1 VSPHHDGLSR
11 SRHRGSRNF
20 PCCGAAVLPYL
31 TTLAIDPHKELHTP
45 SCSAPNY
52 FTSGL
57 IGLTL
62 EETMD
67 PKNIPYS
74 YSSLPP
80 GHDST
85 RLLRLMPNKDE
96 TAVIKCQ
103 LFDYTLE
110 SGKQTHL
117 YEALSYVWG
126 DPNKTVPIF
135 VGEHCFNIT
144 ENLHTALL
152 HLRNHSIERIIWV
165 DAVCID
171 QANEQEKVHQIQYM
185 AKIYGQATHVI
196 IWLGEAADNSDQAFE
211 DIRVAAE
218 DEFTNSL
225 IEETG
230 QKAILKLLERLWF
243 RRIWVREQILNNI
256 YKVLKIDLGTSG
268 SRCSAKRSDHV

>member
-57 IGLTL
+57 IGLML

-126 DPNKTVPIF
+126 DTNKTVPIF
-135 VGEHCFNIT
+135 IDEHSFNVT
-144 ENLHTALL
+144 ENLHKALL
-152 HLRNHSIERIIWV
+152 RLRNHSIERIIWV
-165 DAVCID
+165 DAVCIN
-171 QANEQEKVHQIQYM
+171 QADNQEKEHQIQRM
-185 AKIYGQATHVI
+185 AKIYGQANRVI
-196 IWLGEAADNSDQAFE
+196 VWLGEIAESIDRGLEEILIAAGKMS
-211 DIRVAAE
+211 
-218 DEFTNSL
+218 TNSSDN
-225 IEETG
+225 ETV
-230 QKAILKLLERLWF
+230 QQAILALLQRPWF
-243 RRIWVREQILNNI
+243 RRIWVREQTLDNI
-256 YKVLKIDLGTSG
+256 
-268 SRCSAKRSDHV
+268 RRNH